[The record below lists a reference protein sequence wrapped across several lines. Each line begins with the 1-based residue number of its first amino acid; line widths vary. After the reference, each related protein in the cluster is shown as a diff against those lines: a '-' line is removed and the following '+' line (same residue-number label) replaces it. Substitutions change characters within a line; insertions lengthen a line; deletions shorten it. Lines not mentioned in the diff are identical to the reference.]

1 MINFSGNA
9 MTLHGQQS
17 DMYQEQRSLAV
28 AGTYSVSSAPLHGL
42 LDSAQPLRRRLGG
55 HDGNRAAGL
64 LHLDEDNAAIAEWDN
79 VGGVNAP
86 ATAALPRSRRRG
98 KVSQAAGFDELRG
111 LSIPDS
117 AALDLDNHTRGLDQS
132 GVGEQKGGGQPIIAK
147 SDGDYRNYA
156 IYFNLNTEIYLT
168 RHCTEGDLIELFS
181 EATLPLDQFTHVAAT
196 YDGAYLALYING
208 VLDNSEQVQ
217 SRNACHNDAPLT
229 IGAPYNA
236 NTHYRFFNGVL
247 DEVLVY
253 ADALWDYPDSGSLR
267 SPGQAGS

>member
-1 MINFSGNA
+1 M
-9 MTLHGQQS
+9 
-17 DMYQEQRSLAV
+17 
-28 AGTYSVSSAPLHGL
+28 
-42 LDSAQPLRRRLGG
+42 RRRSGQ
-55 HDGNRAAGL
+55 
-64 LHLDEDNAAIAEWDN
+64 LHTL
-79 VGGVNAP
+79 
-86 ATAALPRSRRRG
+86 ALIR
-98 KVSQAAGFDELRG
+98 
-111 LSIPDS
+111 
-117 AALDLDNHTRGLDQS
+117 S
-132 GVGEQKGGGQPIIAK
+132 GVENKQGGGQPIIAK

-156 IYFNLNTEIYLT
+156 IYFNPDRKIYLT

-253 ADALWDYPDSGSLR
+253 ADALGITIQDLTKPRPPIREEQARSLR
-267 SPGQAGS
+267 GRGHLTSSLAETLPQAVNYYANADIQLEVAAADIGSNITLLESI